1 MFEIVKVSTKGQI
14 VIPEKMR
21 TYLDLKE
28 GTQLLVRESEGRLI
42 LEPEKNIIT
51 ALDRAEIDKEKMGWL
66 LLAEKS
72 MAKIW
77 DNPKDEKTWKKY
89 V

>member
-1 MFEIVKVSTKGQI
+1 MLEIVKVSTKGQI

-21 TYLDLKE
+21 TYLDIKE
-28 GTQLLVRESEGRLI
+28 GSQLVVRESEGRLI

-51 ALDRAEIDKEKMGWL
+51 LLDRAEIDKERMGWL

-72 MAKIW
+72 MEKIW
-77 DNPKDEKTWKKY
+77 DNPKDERIWKKY
-89 V
+89 L